1 MIGSARDHGQLQ
13 REFFDLEPTLILAQ
27 FASGPPIEI
36 IVVPGVATF
45 WLITITVLT
54 RFMPRSS
61 RLAWFGLIF
70 GAIAME
76 GGILLMRWTLV
87 SGQPLLRMRL
97 WGTAWLTVFPAA
109 TLLAIAWHSLR
120 IPRDSAAERSWSVWK
135 PIPGLRPYAVTVIVV
150 TCIQFLL
157 GMRDIEK
164 WKNDSRTQALQNQVY
179 WNSVNV
185 KKNLADSRFS
195 IGYPRREISFYDHG
209 SKCYA
214 WTSSKA
220 VALDLHAG
228 RELHR
233 IDLPPGNMW
242 SSFACSNDGQIRAAF
257 VSAKDHQRLVLISDS
272 GEIQREVHRTNRP
285 GFSFP
290 DLFAIPSLPER
301 GTRAWGEH
309 VVAVD
314 GDHINELALWDLE
327 LGTVLARFRLWA
339 ERGYAPSEDL
349 GTLAVFHRDYTTG
362 GVQWIDAHNGAV
374 LYQAKL
380 SFPPAVINRRIPA
393 AIDSSTRRFACASEI
408 FLFVCEFDEQ
418 GMLHEKRRLTT
429 AVDVV
434 EMKFSPDGQ
443 RLAVYGPKH
452 GIEIFQLTDELTT
465 RVPIKVEL
473 NDEYRIPIFAPDL
486 KTLVVSDGDAIL
498 RYSVSTGKELFR
510 EVSVE

>member
-1 MIGSARDHGQLQ
+1 M
-13 REFFDLEPTLILAQ
+13 ILAQ

-36 IVVPGVATF
+36 IVVPVMATF
-45 WLITITVLT
+45 WLITITILT

-70 GAIAME
+70 GAIALE
-76 GGILLMRWTLV
+76 GGILLLRSTLV

-120 IPRDSAAERSWSVWK
+120 IPRDSVAERSWSVWK

-150 TCIQFLL
+150 TGIQLLL
-157 GMRDIEK
+157 GKRDIEK
-164 WKNDSRTQALQNQVY
+164 WKNDSRTQALQNQAY
-179 WNSVNV
+179 WNSVNI

-209 SKCYA
+209 SKCYG
-214 WTSSKA
+214 WTSSHA

-233 IDLPPGNMW
+233 IALPPGNFW

-257 VSAKDHQRLVLISDS
+257 VSAKDHQRMVLISDS
-272 GEIQREVHRTNRP
+272 GEIQLEVQRTNQP
-285 GFSFP
+285 GLAFP

-301 GTRAWGEH
+301 GTRAWVEN
-309 VVAVD
+309 VVVVD
-314 GDHINELALWDLE
+314 GDHISELALWDLE
-327 LGTVLARFRLWA
+327 TGTVLARFRLWA
-339 ERGYAPSEDL
+339 ARGYASSEDL
-349 GTLAVFHRDYTTG
+349 GTLAVFHRDYSTG
-362 GVQWIDAHNGAV
+362 GVQWIDARNGAV
-374 LYQAKL
+374 LYHAKL
-380 SFPPAVINRRIPA
+380 SFPPTVINRRIPV
-393 AIDSSTRRFACASEI
+393 AIDSSNRRFACASEI
-408 FLFVCEFDEQ
+408 FLFVFEFDEQ
-418 GMLHEKRRLTT
+418 GMLQEKHRLTT

-434 EMKFSPDGQ
+434 EMKFSSDGQ

-452 GIEIFQLTDELTT
+452 GIEIFSLHDGLTI

-473 NDEYRIPIFAPDL
+473 NDEYRNPTFAPDL
-486 KTLVVSDGDAIL
+486 KTLVVSDSDAIL
-498 RYSVSTGKELFR
+498 RFSVSTGKELLR
-510 EVSVE
+510 EESVE